1 MIPTLAELQR
11 AKREREEEARRQRQT
26 NYGSSS
32 SYTPATDYTPG
43 YNPPVVDSSSPPS
56 TPAE

>member
-1 MIPTLAELQR
+1 MMTAAEQ
-11 AKREREEEARRQRQT
+11 REEEAPRPGQS

-32 SYTPATDYTPG
+32 SYTPATDYAPV
-43 YNPPVVDSSSPPS
+43 YAPPVVDSSSPPS